1 MYLQGLGE
9 THDNQERFG
18 RSWLLV
24 HSLSGPM
31 LWWRFRSY
39 VLVFL
44 SALTVNYFNL
54 TPQDE
59 LVGFVRAYGGKIADK
74 PLGSC
79 EMISLSPDGF
89 KVQAALLPHD
99 PVPISFSKEC
109 ESAQDFQ
116 KQILQI
122 SQQAMMFA

>member
-1 MYLQGLGE
+1 MCSAPHFFFGFFGFCVPASTLYLI
-9 THDNQERFG
+9 
-18 RSWLLV
+18 
-24 HSLSGPM
+24 
-31 LWWRFRSY
+31 
-39 VLVFL
+39 FL
-44 SALTVNYFNL
+44 A
-54 TPQDE
+54 PQDE

-79 EMISLSPDGF
+79 EMISLTPDGF

-99 PVPISFSKEC
+99 PVSISFSKEC
-109 ESAQDFQ
+109 ESAGDFQ